1 MRNTYI
7 KSIDLFSLIKNDNI
21 FKILNLA
28 EKNNF
33 NIWIVGGAIRDFFLN
48 RSINDFDFV
57 YDIKPLEL
65 VEILKTNKLDFNSIN
80 LSDHYEAYR
89 VIDEGKNQI
98 CSWSDSL
105 SDDGKKISYDE
116 YTYNT
121 TQCMDFENWIHI
133 DKNGLGKSAFKW
145 FCMYLKSIN
154 GRADRL
160 EKLKRVLDD
169 MNIPFEE
176 GDWQTIDRDCE
187 RNKLN

>member
-1 MRNTYI
+1 M
-7 KSIDLFSLIKNDNI
+7 KQ
-21 FKILNLA
+21 
-28 EKNNF
+28 
-33 NIWIVGGAIRDFFLN
+33 
-48 RSINDFDFV
+48 
-57 YDIKPLEL
+57 LE
-65 VEILKTNKLDFNSIN
+65 LDFNSIN

-160 EKLKRVLDD
+160 VKLKRVALSDGELKD
-169 MNIPFEE
+169 KEVGFLVRMKQAWGYQYF
-176 GDWQTIDRDCE
+176 D
-187 RNKLN
+187 